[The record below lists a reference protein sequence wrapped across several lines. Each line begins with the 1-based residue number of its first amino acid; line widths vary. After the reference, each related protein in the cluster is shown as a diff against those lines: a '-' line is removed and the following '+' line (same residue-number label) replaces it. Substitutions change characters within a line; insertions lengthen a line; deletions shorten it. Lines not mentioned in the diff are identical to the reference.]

1 MSHLKRAAELAL
13 AGINEAMLAITK
25 LPIASSERNALSVTL
40 MRASMDYGRA
50 LVLLVSIHADDFG
63 SSAVVL
69 HRSQLEALLRGAF
82 FAREASDAE
91 LTYFIEHDEMPSRCD
106 EKGKLRRVGPKDM
119 SVLVGGVLHVGDSK
133 KLIAMVEN
141 SWSLLCGMVHG
152 GMAVFKTYHQT
163 EIAFHLQPC
172 EMVEIVGNALAL
184 TQLALVGISSV
195 STVEK
200 EQFHEIAQAPHSA
213 QRAYHEFVRA
223 NFVKGALS
231 AV

>member
-50 LVLLVSIHADDFG
+50 MVLLVSIHADDFG
-63 SSAVVL
+63 SSAVAL
-69 HRSQLEALLRGAF
+69 HRSQLEALL
-82 FAREASDAE
+82 REASDAE
-91 LTYFIEHDEMPSRCD
+91 LTYFIAHDEMPSRYD
-106 EKGKLRRVGPKDM
+106 AKGKLRRLGPKDL
-119 SVLVGGVLHVGDSK
+119 SVLVSDVLHVGDSK

-141 SWSLLCGMVHG
+141 SWSVLCGMVHG

-163 EIAFHLQPC
+163 EIAFRLPPG

-184 TQLALVGISSV
+184 TPYRQLIKSNSTKLLKRLTALKGHTMSLLVP
-195 STVEK
+195 T
-200 EQFHEIAQAPHSA
+200 FL
-213 QRAYHEFVRA
+213 RAHHQTFD
-223 NFVKGALS
+223 FG
-231 AV
+231 